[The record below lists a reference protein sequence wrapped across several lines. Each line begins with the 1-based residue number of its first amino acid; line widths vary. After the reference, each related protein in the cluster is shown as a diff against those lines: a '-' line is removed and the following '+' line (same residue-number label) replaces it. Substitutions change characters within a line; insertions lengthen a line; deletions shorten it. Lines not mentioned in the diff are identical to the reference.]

1 MASLNLSTN
10 GPSIKK
16 SYQSIVDGPAPSS
29 NSPTYAQWAVY
40 SVQAPLTSAF
50 QQDSSKE
57 SVLKVQTT
65 GEGELEELLDEFS
78 DGRIQF
84 AFAKLKDPN
93 SGLPKSV
100 LISWCGEGVP
110 ERTKGYFNTHRA
122 AVSKLLHGYHVEITA
137 RSESHLSPESI
148 IEKVSNASGAKYGG
162 GSSTSDSASRA
173 PPPPAATKPVFM
185 PTRTGGSL
193 LASRSKPAAPSN
205 TDSDGWGDDA
215 PQLSR
220 NTLEKVESAYK
231 PTKVNMAELTSQKQ
245 APSRFQPPTR
255 QDNDGPSDIVRGGYQ
270 PIGKVDINAI
280 RSQAREQQDD
290 RPTIVKGAYEP
301 VGKVDIAA
309 IRAKAQAA
317 PSPAAAPVNQSR
329 NDDDQE
335 EAPKSLAERSAA
347 FTQSSQSGRLSE
359 MPKPKVANR
368 FGSSTSSFAGT
379 KAPTPVGF
387 GVPPPAASAP
397 IGAAS
402 KNFAS
407 TDGKSPAQLWA
418 EKKAR
423 ERGLSGAGE
432 TAPPPPSAAAA
443 SPMQS
448 QPSGGWQSGYTG
460 KSWAAVSTNRTGA
473 SNISAQ
479 KTGQSDVRSPERE
492 TEPEIPSGGVSALKD
507 RFKNAAPMGAS
518 NVGDDS
524 PAPPMPP
531 PMDFS
536 SKPNAGLASRSVP
549 PPPQEEEDE
558 RPEEEHVSLPPPP
571 AQPRSPTPSPPSSPI
586 RVAMPVAREAP
597 VEMESAEDEF
607 DVPPMP
613 TQSISNAASAAAAHM
628 RDEPEDEEDHARA
641 AAEEASATTFGAGA
655 ATANPGAGVAGK
667 RALVQYDY
675 EKAEDNEIELREGE
689 YVENIEMVDEDWWMG
704 QNSQGESGLFPSNY
718 VELVEDDGAAAGG
731 AAPPPPAPVHDEPA
745 ATHAPA
751 APAAAGGQT
760 ATAQYDYEA
769 AEDNELSFPDGAKI
783 TDVEFPDDD
792 WWFGHYNGQS
802 GLFPANYVE
811 LDQ

>member
-1 MASLNLSTN
+1 
-10 GPSIKK
+10 
-16 SYQSIVDGPAPSS
+16 
-29 NSPTYAQWAVY
+29 
-40 SVQAPLTSAF
+40 
-50 QQDSSKE
+50 
-57 SVLKVQTT
+57 
-65 GEGELEELLDEFS
+65 
-78 DGRIQF
+78 
-84 AFAKLKDPN
+84 
-93 SGLPKSV
+93 
-100 LISWCGEGVP
+100 
-110 ERTKGYFNTHRA
+110 
-122 AVSKLLHGYHVEITA
+122 
-137 RSESHLSPESI
+137 
-148 IEKVSNASGAKYGG
+148 VSNASGAKYGG
-162 GSSTSDSASRA
+162 GPSTSDSAASRA

-193 LASRSKPAAPSN
+193 LASRPKPAAPTS
-205 TDSDGWGDDA
+205 TDTDGWGEDA

-220 NTLEKVESAYK
+220 NTLQKVESAYK

-245 APSRFQPPTR
+245 QPSRFQPPTR
-255 QDNDGPSDIVRGGYQ
+255 QENDGPSDVVRGGYQ

-280 RSQAREQQDD
+280 RSQAREQKDD

-309 IRAKAQAA
+309 IRAKAQAS
-317 PSPAAAPVNQSR
+317 PSPAAPPVNQSR
-329 NDDDQE
+329 AGDDE
-335 EAPKSLAERSAA
+335 EQAPRSLADRSAA
-347 FTQSSQSGRLSE
+347 FSQSSQSGRLSE

-402 KNFAS
+402 KNFGS

-423 ERGLSGAGE
+423 ERGLSGAAD
-432 TAPPPPSAAAA
+432 TAPPPAAAAA

-448 QPSGGWQSGYTG
+448 QPSGGWQSGYAG
-460 KSWAAVSTNRTGA
+460 KSWAPVSTDRTGT

-479 KTGQSDVRSPERE
+479 KTGQDDVRSPERE
-492 TEPEIPSGGVSALKD
+492 TEPELPSGGVGALKD

-518 NVGDDS
+518 NADNDS
-524 PAPPMPP
+524 PARSMPP

-536 SKPNAGLASRSVP
+536 SKPNAGRSVP
-549 PPPQEEEDE
+549 PPPQEEEDYD

-571 AQPRSPTPSPPSSPI
+571 TQPRSPTPSPPSSPI
-586 RVAMPVAREAP
+586 RVAMPVARTAP
-597 VEMESAEDEF
+597 VEPMEAPEERF
-607 DVPPMP
+607 VAPPMP
-613 TQSISNAASAAAAHM
+613 TQSLSNAASAAASHM

-641 AAEEASATTFGAGA
+641 AAEEASATTFGASA
-655 ATANPGAGVAGK
+655 AANANPGAGIAGK

-675 EKAEDNEIELREGE
+675 EKAEDNEIELHEGE

-704 QNSQGESGLFPSNY
+704 QNSQGETGLFPSNY
-718 VELVEDDGAAAGG
+718 VELVEDDDDAAAGG
-731 AAPPPPAPVHDEPA
+731 AAPPPPAPARDEPA
-745 ATHAPA
+745 AAHA
-751 APAAAGGQT
+751 APASGGQT

-783 TDVEFPDDD
+783 TDVVSCSITTEPETKTLLTNTTGVPRRGLVVWPLQRSRRSFPCQLRRAGSVDLRVRFVVSSASD
-792 WWFGHYNGQS
+792 WEKTIVGLVNVVAYIVCEWNKKQS
-802 GLFPANYVE
+802 ISFSSISEVKFYVCSE
-811 LDQ
+811 CLEYISLS

>member
-1 MASLNLSTN
+1 
-10 GPSIKK
+10 
-16 SYQSIVDGPAPSS
+16 
-29 NSPTYAQWAVY
+29 
-40 SVQAPLTSAF
+40 
-50 QQDSSKE
+50 
-57 SVLKVQTT
+57 
-65 GEGELEELLDEFS
+65 
-78 DGRIQF
+78 
-84 AFAKLKDPN
+84 
-93 SGLPKSV
+93 
-100 LISWCGEGVP
+100 
-110 ERTKGYFNTHRA
+110 
-122 AVSKLLHGYHVEITA
+122 
-137 RSESHLSPESI
+137 
-148 IEKVSNASGAKYGG
+148 
-162 GSSTSDSASRA
+162 
-173 PPPPAATKPVFM
+173 M

-193 LASRSKPAAPSN
+193 LASRSKPAAPTS
-205 TDSDGWGDDA
+205 TDNDGWGEDA

-245 APSRFQPPTR
+245 QPSRFQPPTR
-255 QDNDGPSDIVRGGYQ
+255 QDNDGPSDIVKGGYQ

-280 RSQAREQQDD
+280 RSQAREQKDD

-309 IRAKAQAA
+309 IRAKAQAS

-329 NDDDQE
+329 TGDDE
-335 EAPKSLAERSAA
+335 EQAPKSLADRSAA
-347 FTQSSQSGRLSE
+347 FNQSSQSGRLSE

-368 FGSSTSSFAGT
+368 FGSATSSFAGT

-402 KNFAS
+402 KNFGS

-423 ERGLSGAGE
+423 ERGLSGAAD
-432 TAPPPPSAAAA
+432 TAPPAPAAAA

-448 QPSGGWQSGYTG
+448 QPSGGWQSGYSG
-460 KSWAAVSTNRTGA
+460 KSWAPVSTDRTGT

-479 KTGQSDVRSPERE
+479 KTGQDDVRSPERE
-492 TEPEIPSGGVSALKD
+492 TEPELPSGGVSALKD
-507 RFKNAAPMGAS
+507 RFKNAAPMGAAHT
-518 NVGDDS
+518 DDDT
-524 PAPPMPP
+524 PARSMPP

-549 PPPQEEEDE
+549 PPPQEEEDDD

-586 RVAMPVAREAP
+586 RVAMPVARGAP
-597 VEMESAEDEF
+597 VEPMEAPEERF
-607 DVPPMP
+607 DPPPMP
-613 TQSISNAASAAAAHM
+613 TQSISNAASAAASHM

-641 AAEEASATTFGAGA
+641 AAEEASTSTFGAA
-655 ATANPGAGVAGK
+655 AANANPGAGVAGK

-675 EKAEDNEIELREGE
+675 EKAEDNEIELHEGE

-704 QNSQGESGLFPSNY
+704 QNSQGETGLFPSNY
-718 VELVEDDGAAAGG
+718 VELVEDDDAAAGG
-731 AAPPPPAPVHDEPA
+731 AAPPPPAPARDEPTA
-745 ATHAPA
+745 AHAPP

-783 TDVEFPDDD
+783 TNVVSLYSIGTNKQNMADKLNRNSPMRTGGSATTMAKKVSSLPTTSNWISRFASSSCCLQHVRSGEDDRL
-792 WWFGHYNGQS
+792 FGRRQPSLYSPCLQDQKKTSSIFLPLNRYLVNCVSRVKLFLFSITSKKLMPKCIFWQCQLWPPLSLASTSSLSSLSIYADLEMAIQKLSYRSFVYFDSSFSPSFIS
-802 GLFPANYVE
+802 GLS
-811 LDQ
+811 LG

>member
-1 MASLNLSTN
+1 
-10 GPSIKK
+10 
-16 SYQSIVDGPAPSS
+16 
-29 NSPTYAQWAVY
+29 
-40 SVQAPLTSAF
+40 
-50 QQDSSKE
+50 
-57 SVLKVQTT
+57 
-65 GEGELEELLDEFS
+65 
-78 DGRIQF
+78 
-84 AFAKLKDPN
+84 
-93 SGLPKSV
+93 
-100 LISWCGEGVP
+100 
-110 ERTKGYFNTHRA
+110 
-122 AVSKLLHGYHVEITA
+122 
-137 RSESHLSPESI
+137 
-148 IEKVSNASGAKYGG
+148 
-162 GSSTSDSASRA
+162 
-173 PPPPAATKPVFM
+173 M

-193 LASRSKPAAPSN
+193 LASRPKPAAPTS
-205 TDSDGWGDDA
+205 TDNDGWGEDA

-220 NTLEKVESAYK
+220 NTLQKVESAYK

-245 APSRFQPPTR
+245 QPSRFQPPTR
-255 QDNDGPSDIVRGGYQ
+255 QENDGPSDIVRGGYQ

-280 RSQAREQQDD
+280 RSQAREQKDD

-309 IRAKAQAA
+309 IRAKAQAS
-317 PSPAAAPVNQSR
+317 PSPAAPPVNQSR
-329 NDDDQE
+329 TGDDE
-335 EAPKSLAERSAA
+335 EQAPRSLADRSAA
-347 FTQSSQSGRLSE
+347 FNQSSQSGRLSE

-402 KNFAS
+402 KNFGS

-423 ERGLSGAGE
+423 ERGLSGAAD
-432 TAPPPPSAAAA
+432 TAPPPPAAAAA

-448 QPSGGWQSGYTG
+448 QPSGGWQSGYSG
-460 KSWAAVSTNRTGA
+460 KSWAPVSTDRTGT

-479 KTGQSDVRSPERE
+479 KTGQDDVRSPERE
-492 TEPEIPSGGVSALKD
+492 TEPELPSGGVGALKD

-524 PAPPMPP
+524 PARSMPP

-558 RPEEEHVSLPPPP
+558 DERPEEEHISLPPPP

-586 RVAMPVAREAP
+586 RVAMPVARSAP
-597 VEMESAEDEF
+597 VEPMEAPEERF
-607 DVPPMP
+607 VAPPMP
-613 TQSISNAASAAAAHM
+613 TQSLSNAASAAASHM

-641 AAEEASATTFGAGA
+641 AAEEASASTFGASA
-655 ATANPGAGVAGK
+655 AANANPGAGVAGK

-675 EKAEDNEIELREGE
+675 EKAEDNEIELHEGE

-704 QNSQGESGLFPSNY
+704 QNSQGETGLFPSNY
-718 VELVEDDGAAAGG
+718 VELVEDDEAAGG
-731 AAPPPPAPVHDEPA
+731 AAPPPPAPARDEPA
-745 ATHAPA
+745 AAHAAPA
-751 APAAAGGQT
+751 SAAAGGQT

-783 TDVEFPDDD
+783 TGVVCSDFTMTDKKDSANLKKRNSPMRIGGSATTTAKKVFSLPTTSSWISRNASSFCCLQHVRLGEDDRR
-792 WWFGHYNGQS
+792 FGRCSLYSPLMQRTQKQIIHFLLFQS
-802 GLFPANYVE
+802 QCYVSCNPRARALPSLLSIKFLMSKCIDSSHSAGPKISVHANTQSCHFEASTQVFSTWTLPSHPPSYQGFRWVGRCCC
-811 LDQ
+811 LQCT